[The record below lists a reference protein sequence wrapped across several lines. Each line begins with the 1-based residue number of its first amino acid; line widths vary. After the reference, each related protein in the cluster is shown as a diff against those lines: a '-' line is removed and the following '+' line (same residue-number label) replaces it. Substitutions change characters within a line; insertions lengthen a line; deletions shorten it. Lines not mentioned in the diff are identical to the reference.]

1 MKIEGKLKNAARRAA
16 ELRTLADMT
25 ERGELDALVWGFSV
39 RGLDGAPEGL
49 ADFTMS
55 LQEGDADKVRQM
67 LTSLTA
73 QVNKAPTPAHDVADG
88 MGQVS
93 LRAGEDGEGDY
104 DAFAVYADWRQI
116 VSMVGDMMKGGAL

>member
-25 ERGELDALVWGFSV
+25 ERGELDALVWGFSA
-39 RGLDGAPEGL
+39 RGLDGAPDGL
-49 ADFTMS
+49 ADFGLA
-55 LQEGDADKVRQM
+55 LQEGDPDKVRE
-67 LTSLTA
+67 LLGNLTA
-73 QVNKAPTPAHDVADG
+73 QVNKAPTPVVDLPDG
-88 MGQVS
+88 TGRVL

-116 VSMVGDMMKGGAL
+116 VSMVGDLVKGGAL